1 MVKAFVFFG
10 VAMLAAGS
18 ATAQA
23 PRPAA
28 ADPVKMRQKISTMEG
43 VLERAVANGADNMFR
58 GVKRVMP
65 LVEGLRLIGAP
76 QVSGFRLDGYGVF
89 FDVEVPQLL
98 MPPAWELRYMV
109 DQNGLAAGTAL
120 ADLKAMLAMIANP
133 QQRARAEQAIARLEM
148 QVGPAEPIGSPRL
161 SAGGTTLATAQ
172 SLAQPMAPPAAPV
185 DPVVLE
191 DPNVTFTREVKS
203 ALIEAMLENSGA
215 MGIGNDEWLVV
226 AARDSSRPDRL
237 AVSGGADDL
246 HTIMFRVKG
255 SDLAAFRSGAITME
269 DARRRVEVRE
279 D

>member
-1 MVKAFVFFG
+1 VVKAFVFFG

-18 ATAQA
+18 ASAQA
-23 PRPAA
+23 QRAA
-28 ADPVKMRQKISTMEG
+28 VTDPVKVRQKISTMEG

-58 GVKRVMP
+58 GVRRVMP
-65 LVEGLRLIGAP
+65 MADGLRLIGAP
-76 QVSGFRLDGYGVF
+76 QVSGFRLEGYGVF

-120 ADLKAMLAMIANP
+120 ADLRSILSAVPA

-148 QVGPAEPIGSPRL
+148 QVGPSEPIGSPRL
-161 SAGGTTLATAQ
+161 GAAGP
-172 SLAQPMAPPAAPV
+172 SLAAAQAVSQAVAPPAAPV
-185 DPVVLE
+185 DPVVVE

-215 MGIGNDEWLVV
+215 MALGNDEWLVV

-237 AVSGGADDL
+237 AVTGGADDL

-255 SDLAAFRSGAITME
+255 SDLAAFHSGTITLD
-269 DARRRVEVRE
+269 DARKRVEVRE
-279 D
+279 Y

>member
-1 MVKAFVFFG
+1 VVKAFVFG

-18 ATAQA
+18 ASAQSQRTSV
-23 PRPAA
+23 P
-28 ADPVKMRQKISTMEG
+28 DPVKTRQRISTMEG

-58 GVKRVMP
+58 GVKRQMP
-65 LVEGLRLIGAP
+65 MAEGLRLIGAP
-76 QVSGFRLDGYGVF
+76 QVSGFRLEGYGVF

-120 ADLKAMLAMIANP
+120 ADLKSVVPLLPNP

-148 QVGPAEPIGSPRL
+148 QVGPAEPIGSPRV
-161 SAGGTTLATAQ
+161 ANAGTTLAAQ
-172 SLAQPMAPPAAPV
+172 TVSQTSVAPPAAPV
-185 DPVVLE
+185 DPVVIE

-215 MGIGNDEWLVV
+215 IGLGADEWLVV

-237 AVSGGADDL
+237 AVTGGVDDL
-246 HTIMFRVKG
+246 HTILFRVKG
-255 SDLAAFRSGAITME
+255 SDLAAFRAGTLTPE
-269 DARRRVEVRE
+269 EARTRVEVRE
-279 D
+279 Y